1 MFIMGAVA
9 EGQNYQDY
17 MISHRWEH
25 DVEQPQ
31 VSSTN
36 FAETFAAETEPT
48 ITERL
53 SVAFRYANSKLVSLV
68 SSQPILIGVA
78 VVGIYF
84 LQKGLRSE

>member
-1 MFIMGAVA
+1 MGAVA

-53 SVAFRYANSKLVSLV
+53 SAAFMGLSTFV
-68 SSQPILIGVA
+68 SSQPLLVA
-78 VVGIYF
+78 VAVAGVYF

>member
-1 MFIMGAVA
+1 MGAVA

-25 DVEQPQ
+25 EVEQPQ

-48 ITERL
+48 IGERISAVYGSFQHGFFSTPFGGCRIGWSL
-53 SVAFRYANSKLVSLV
+53 FPSKRIS
-68 SSQPILIGVA
+68 
-78 VVGIYF
+78 F
-84 LQKGLRSE
+84 